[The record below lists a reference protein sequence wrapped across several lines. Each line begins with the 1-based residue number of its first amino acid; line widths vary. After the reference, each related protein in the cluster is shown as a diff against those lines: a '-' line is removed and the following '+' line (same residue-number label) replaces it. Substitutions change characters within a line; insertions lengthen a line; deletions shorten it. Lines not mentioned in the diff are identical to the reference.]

1 MAINGAVWSSSNVSI
16 WVYFDTSTL
25 WNNTIQVFS
34 YPYNILDN
42 NINHLETVDTKLL
55 KTLTL
60 KKWIQIDSIDSNNNF
75 LFYFEAITWDI
86 KYFRWWGSPMIPI
99 NITLPDSESI
109 DIDFS
114 YKWSSSPNLN
124 KSISYF
130 TLTNIIDY

>member
-1 MAINGAVWSSSNVSI
+1 
-16 WVYFDTSTL
+16 
-25 WNNTIQVFS
+25 
-34 YPYNILDN
+34 
-42 NINHLETVDTKLL
+42 
-55 KTLTL
+55 
-60 KKWIQIDSIDSNNNF
+60 
-75 LFYFEAITWDI
+75 
-86 KYFRWWGSPMIPI
+86 MIPI